1 MIPSKVLGS
10 KIHTMVVQLHYFF
23 CFFFKSIFP
32 FCLAKHL
39 QISFVPNALYDVIYL
54 LLDESNLYVRK
65 ITLHENH
72 SGFLY
77 IFFLFLFSLVF
88 FFSGHLNNIIPV
100 SEHYIFI
107 QIVFTGRVCRV
118 THHLFFLIRS
128 TWRFTTNGLDI
139 ITTKLW
145 KDALLRP
152 DPWFIAR
159 SMFSLP
165 CLIIKSSLMNILY
178 DLGI

>member
-23 CFFFKSIFP
+23 CLFFSSIFP

-39 QISFVPNALYDVIYL
+39 QISFVPNTLYDVICKKNNTAWK
-54 LLDESNLYVRK
+54 SQWVPLY
-65 ITLHENH
+65 
-72 SGFLY
+72 FFP
-77 IFFLFLFSLVF
+77 IFILSCL

-107 QIVFTGRVCRV
+107 QIVFTRRVCRV

-128 TWRFTTNGLDI
+128 TWRFTTNRLNVV
-139 ITTKLW
+139 TTKLW
-145 KDALLRP
+145 KNALLRP

>member
-23 CFFFKSIFP
+23 FFFLSIFP

-77 IFFLFLFSLVF
+77 IFF
-88 FFSGHLNNIIPV
+88 P
-100 SEHYIFI
+100 IFI
-107 QIVFTGRVCRV
+107 LSC
-118 THHLFFLIRS
+118 LFFLWTLEQYYSCVRALY
-128 TWRFTTNGLDI
+128 FHPNCLH
-139 ITTKLW
+139 W
-145 KDALLRP
+145 KSLQGHPPSLLP
-152 DPWFIAR
+152 DQIH
-159 SMFSLP
+159 LE
-165 CLIIKSSLMNILY
+165 IHY
-178 DLGI
+178 